1 MMSLVMTE
9 AKQRLLANRKIER
22 VPMIKPKIT
31 VEKKKRVILLAASA
45 EEKLRFL
52 MMLQEDSV
60 SLTARNAR
68 DELIAK
74 LS

>member
-22 VPMIKPKIT
+22 APMIKPKIT
-31 VEKKKRVILLAASA
+31 VEKKKRVILLAASS

-52 MMLQEDSV
+52 MMLQEDQ
-60 SLTARNAR
+60 TF
-68 DELIAK
+68 
-74 LS
+74 